1 MAAQYLEPEFYM
13 PIHVVFVCLGNICR
27 SPAAQGVFEKYIN
40 DAGLADEITVDS
52 CGTAAFNIGKSPD
65 PRSITAAGRA
75 GYDITQQIARQ
86 INDEDYHRASYV
98 IAMDRMN
105 LTNVLAW
112 APADFEGEIK
122 LLMDYCGHS
131 GNSQIP
137 DPYYDDEHSFDRVI
151 QQIEIAAKGLLDT
164 IKDRHGI

>member
-1 MAAQYLEPEFYM
+1 M

-27 SPAAQGVFEKYIN
+27 SPAAQGIFEKRVI
-40 DAGLADEITVDS
+40 DAGLADKITVDS
-52 CGTAAFNIGKSPD
+52 CGTAAFNVGKSPD
-65 PRSITAAGRA
+65 PRSIAASTRA

-86 INDEDYHRASYV
+86 VNDDDYHRANYM

-112 APADFEGEIK
+112 APADYKGEIK

-131 GNSQIP
+131 GNTQIP

-151 QQIEIAAKGLLDT
+151 QQIEIAATGLLAIIRKT
-164 IKDRHGI
+164 HGI

>member
-1 MAAQYLEPEFYM
+1 M

-27 SPAAQGVFEKYIN
+27 SPAAQGVFEKYVL
-40 DAGLADEITVDS
+40 DAGLADKVSVDS
-52 CGTAAFNIGKSPD
+52 CGTAAFNLGKSPD
-65 PRSITAAGRA
+65 PRSIAAAGRA

-86 INDEDYHRASYV
+86 IDDHDYQHASYV
-98 IAMDRMN
+98 VAMDRMN

-112 APADFEGEIK
+112 APADYDGEIK
-122 LLMDYCGHS
+122 LLMDYCGHN

-151 QQIEIAAKGLLDT
+151 QQIEIAAKGLLET
-164 IKDRHGI
+164 IRQAHGI